1 MLKRWFLAMPP
12 FWRWQLLGWTAHAVI
27 SLPLKVQ
34 SFGSFR
40 AALVVTLVTSPVAVM
55 LTGILRSFYV
65 RLKLSPERPRQL
77 VIPVLIGSTVAAA
90 IDWGVASWAQRT
102 IHLYPVLPVMLV
114 GFTWLRGVQYLGW
127 SALYFWILSTRASRE
142 RAINLVRAESAAHE
156 AELQMLRA
164 QIDPH
169 FLFNSLNT
177 VLAGLDR
184 DPRALSGVVQGL
196 ADYLRY
202 SLANRHTALVPL
214 GEEYDAV
221 MNYLVV
227 EKARFRDDLEI
238 DTHMD
243 PGARGVPVP
252 GVILQP
258 LVENAIK
265 HGYKVSPVPL
275 RLRIAIY
282 AEAGGGAVLEV
293 SNSGRWIDA
302 PARREAGDASGVG
315 LESLRRR
322 LTLLYKDTHRFD
334 IVSDPDQVVV
344 RITVP
349 PASPLLQT
357 A

>member
-1 MLKRWFLAMPP
+1 MPP
-12 FWRWQLLGWTAHAVI
+12 FWRWQLVGWTFHGVV
-27 SLPLKVQ
+27 SLPFKVQ
-34 SFGSFR
+34 AFGSLR
-40 AALVVTLVTSPVAVM
+40 AALVATLITTPVALV
-55 LTGILRSFYV
+55 LTGIMRSVYV

-77 VIPVLIGSTVAAA
+77 VMPVLIASIAAAA
-90 IDWGVASWAQRT
+90 IDWGIASWVQRT
-102 IHLYPVLPVMLV
+102 IELYPVQRVLLL
-114 GFTWLRGVQYLGW
+114 GFTWLRGVQYIGW

-142 RAINLVRAESAAHE
+142 RAVNLVRAESAAHE

-202 SLANRHTALVPL
+202 SLANRHSALVPL

-238 DTHMD
+238 DAHMD
-243 PGARGVPVP
+243 PGARAVPVP

-265 HGYKVSPVPL
+265 HGYKASPLPL
-275 RLRIAIY
+275 RLRIAIHR
-282 AEAGGGAVLEV
+282 EADGGAMLEV
-293 SNSGRWIDA
+293 ANSGRWVDA

-315 LESLRRR
+315 LDSLRRR

-334 IVSDPDQVVV
+334 IVTDPDQVLV

-349 PASPLLQT
+349 PASPLLKT

>member
-1 MLKRWFLAMPP
+1 MPP
-12 FWRWQLLGWTAHAVI
+12 FWRWQLVGWTVHGVV
-27 SLPLKVQ
+27 SLPLKVEG
-34 SFGSFR
+34 FGSLR
-40 AALVVTLVTSPVAVM
+40 AALVATLVITPVAFI
-55 LTGILRSFYV
+55 LTGILRSVYV
-65 RLKLSPERPRQL
+65 RLNLSPERPREL
-77 VIPVLIGSTVAAA
+77 VIPVLIASTIAAA
-90 IDWGVASWAQRT
+90 IDWGIISGAQRALD
-102 IHLYPVLPVMLV
+102 LYPASTVWLV
-114 GFTWLRGVQYLGW
+114 GYTWLRGVQYLGW
-127 SALYFWILSTRASRE
+127 STLYFWILSTQAARE
-142 RAINLVRAESAAHE
+142 RAVNLVRAESAAHE

-177 VLAGLDR
+177 VLAGLGR
-184 DPRALSGVVQGL
+184 DQHALSGVVQGL

-202 SLANRHTALVPL
+202 SLANRHSALVPL
-214 GEEYDAV
+214 GEEYDAM

-238 DTHMD
+238 NAHMD

-265 HGYKVSPVPL
+265 HGYKVSPLPL
-275 RLRIAIY
+275 RLRIAIH
-282 AEAGGGAVLEV
+282 AKAGGGATLEV
-293 SNSGRWIDA
+293 ANSGRWIQA
-302 PARREAGDASGVG
+302 PVKREAGDAGGVG

-322 LTLLYKDTHRFD
+322 LSLLYKDTHGFD
-334 IVSDPDQVVV
+334 VVTGPDDVVV

-349 PASPLLQT
+349 PASALLQT